1 MKQEFIQSFLN
12 SQMFRKLT
20 TTFSFLK
27 KESLDQKEMEDTIK
41 ELKRGGMWDAL
52 KDSGQDPQEIADMAL
67 IAFDESYKKA
77 RERYVAYSKQIVEHL
92 KNEIL

>member
-41 ELKRGGMWDAL
+41 ELKRGGMWDA
-52 KDSGQDPQEIADMAL
+52 P
-67 IAFDESYKKA
+67 
-77 RERYVAYSKQIVEHL
+77 RPTR
-92 KNEIL
+92 NC